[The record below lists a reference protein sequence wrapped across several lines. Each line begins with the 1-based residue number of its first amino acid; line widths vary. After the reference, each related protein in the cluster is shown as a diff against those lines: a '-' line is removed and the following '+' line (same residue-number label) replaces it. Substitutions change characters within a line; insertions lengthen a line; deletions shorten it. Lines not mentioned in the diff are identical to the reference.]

1 MIKKILFLFFC
12 FQLLVN
18 CGFTP
23 VLKVTEYQNN
33 AHVAYE
39 ISPNNSY
46 EARQALNSTFHNLS
60 DEKTTFITKVNIIEN
75 ESAVNVMSSGAVS
88 EYRVEILINFEIFR
102 IESNDLIYKS
112 QSRGF
117 ANYDISN
124 SEYNNELL
132 KKEALKQ
139 ALSDG
144 MKLMNTIVQSKIN

>member
-1 MIKKILFLFFC
+1 MIKKILILFFC
-12 FQLLVN
+12 FRLLVG

-23 VLKVTEYQNN
+23 LLKVSEYQNN
-33 AHVAYE
+33 ALVAYE
-39 ISPNNSY
+39 INPNNSY
-46 EARQALNSTFHNLS
+46 EARQALNSTFQNLN
-60 DEKTTFITKVNIIEN
+60 DEKATFITKVDIIET
-75 ESAVNVMSSGAVS
+75 ESAVNVMSSGVVS

-102 IESNDLIYKS
+102 IGSDDLIYKS

-124 SEYNNELL
+124 SEYNNKLL

-144 MKLMNTIVQSKIN
+144 MKLMNIIVQSKVN

>member
-1 MIKKILFLFFC
+1 
-12 FQLLVN
+12 
-18 CGFTP
+18 
-23 VLKVTEYQNN
+23 
-33 AHVAYE
+33 
-39 ISPNNSY
+39 
-46 EARQALNSTFHNLS
+46 
-60 DEKTTFITKVNIIEN
+60 
-75 ESAVNVMSSGAVS
+75 MSSGAVS

-102 IESNDLIYKS
+102 IESDDLIYKS

-144 MKLMNTIVQSKIN
+144 MKLMNIIVQSKVN

>member
-1 MIKKILFLFFC
+1 MMKKILFLFFGL
-12 FQLLVN
+12 QLLVN
-18 CGFTP
+18 CGYTP

-33 AHVAYE
+33 TLVTYE
-39 ISPNNSY
+39 INPNNY
-46 EARQALNSTFHNLS
+46 YQARQALNSTIHNLS
-60 DEKTTFITKVNIIEN
+60 DEKTTFITKVNIIEK
-75 ESAVNVMSSGAVS
+75 ESAVNIMSSGAVS
-88 EYRVEILINFEIFR
+88 EYRVEILINFEIFH

-124 SEYNNELL
+124 SEYNNKLL

-144 MKLMNTIVQSKIN
+144 MKLMNIIVQSKIN

>member
-1 MIKKILFLFFC
+1 MMKKILFLFFGL
-12 FQLLVN
+12 QLLVN
-18 CGFTP
+18 CGYTP

-33 AHVAYE
+33 TLVTYE
-39 ISPNNSY
+39 INPNNSY
-46 EARQALNSTFHNLS
+46 EARQTLNSTFQNLS
-60 DEKTTFITKVNIIEN
+60 DEKTAFITKVNIIEK

-102 IESNDLIYKS
+102 IESDDLIYKS

-139 ALSDG
+139 ALLDG
-144 MKLMNTIVQSKIN
+144 MKLMNIIVQSKVN